1 MIFSDI
7 STGRFIIQKIQSYL
21 FISFLANLTGG
32 DNMIT
37 ELYYYHTQMLDLQ
50 IFYMFK
56 DEMWNALEALA

>member
-1 MIFSDI
+1 
-7 STGRFIIQKIQSYL
+7 
-21 FISFLANLTGG
+21 
-32 DNMIT
+32 MIT